1 VATGIFKR
9 EAKGAVMIELS
20 REEVAR
26 IVDLQPEEVRR
37 EMLIDLL
44 LTEREMRIRIDKL
57 EGVIR

>member
-1 VATGIFKR
+1 MATGIFKR
-9 EAKGAVMIELS
+9 ETRGAVMIELS

-26 IVDLQPEEVRR
+26 IVDSQPEEVRR

-44 LTEREMRIRIDKL
+44 LTEREMRIRIDEL

>member
-9 EAKGAVMIELS
+9 ETRGAVMIELS

-26 IVDLQPEEVRR
+26 IVDSQPEEVRR

-44 LTEREMRIRIDKL
+44 LTEREMRIRIDEL